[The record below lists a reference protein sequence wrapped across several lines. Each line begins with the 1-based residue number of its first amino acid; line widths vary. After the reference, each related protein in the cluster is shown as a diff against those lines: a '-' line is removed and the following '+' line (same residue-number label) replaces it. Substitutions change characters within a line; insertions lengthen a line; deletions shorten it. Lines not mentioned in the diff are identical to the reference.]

1 MHLLRLAWADVLE
14 RTRQPGYLVSLLVMV
29 WMGHGML
36 PREDAGYR
44 TFVFNEQYRPSYGP
58 EWVGTLTAVLTSV
71 YFLFVGFY
79 LVRGTIERDRR
90 SGVGAILATS
100 RMSKFG
106 YLASKALSHLLVLG
120 SMAVVVLLTA
130 LVTQQLLGEDRR
142 IDLAATL
149 TPFVMLT
156 VPIAVFVSAS
166 AVFFDSTPVIR
177 GGAGNIV
184 WFVLLGVIM
193 ASGEMKEGGTSPSRD
208 LMGAGIVARDVI
220 RVSQER
226 YPESAASATS
236 FSMGLNFSERWKTLE
251 TRRFDWH
258 GVDWSGEAAASRLLW
273 LLVGCAVL
281 GLAVVPFDRFEH
293 AASALA
299 ARRPRLRLGARSEAA
314 SPEPLTPMRSADSL
328 TPARAAFRFDALLRA
343 ELLLLFRGQR
353 WWWYLGALGLLIAGL
368 AAPLTGVRRI
378 VLPLASF
385 WPVFVWS
392 ALGHREARDE
402 VASVVFSCA
411 RPLHRM
417 LPATWLA
424 GASVGLVLGATG
436 MLRLALAGDLAAV
449 AGWVLC
455 ALLAPLLALACGA
468 WPGGGRLVEVVWLF
482 AWYIG
487 PMNRIEFADY
497 TGVVVP
503 RSPQVWLAY
512 AAMLLALA
520 GFAWWG
526 RARQVTR

>member
-1 MHLLRLAWADVLE
+1 MRLLRLAWADVLE

-36 PREDAGYR
+36 PGDLAGYR
-44 TFVFNEQYRPSYGP
+44 TFVFNDQYRPNYGP

-90 SGVGAILATS
+90 SGVGAVLATS

-106 YLASKALSHLLVLG
+106 YLASKALSHLLVLS

-142 IDLAATL
+142 VDLVATL
-149 TPFVMLT
+149 APFVMLT
-156 VPIAVFVSAS
+156 LPITMFVSAS
-166 AVFFDSTPVIR
+166 AVLFDSTPVIR

-184 WFVLLGVIM
+184 WFVLLVVIM
-193 ASGEMKEGGTSPSRD
+193 ASGEMKDGGTSPSRD

-220 RVSQER
+220 RVCKES
-226 YPESAASATS
+226 YPESEASAS
-236 FSMGLNFSERWKTLE
+236 AFSMGVNFNPRWKVLRTK
-251 TRRFDWH
+251 RFDWH
-258 GVDWSGEAAASRLLW
+258 GIEWSVEAAASRLLW
-273 LLVGCAVL
+273 LLVSFGVL

-293 AASALA
+293 AAGALA
-299 ARRPRLRLGARSEAA
+299 ARRPRLRRGQ
-314 SPEPLTPMRSADSL
+314 SPEPASSVSLAPLQHAGSL
-328 TPARAAFRFDALLRA
+328 TPARVAFRFDALLRA
-343 ELLLLFRGQR
+343 ELLLLFRGQQ
-353 WWWYLGALGLLIAGL
+353 WWWYAGALGLLIAGL
-368 AAPLTGVRRI
+368 AAPLTGVRQI

-385 WPVFVWS
+385 WPVFIWS
-392 ALGHREARDE
+392 ALGHREVRDE
-402 VASVVFSCA
+402 VASIVFSSA

-424 GASVGLVLGATG
+424 GASVALALGATG
-436 MLRLALAGDLAAV
+436 VLRLSLAGEWAAV
-449 AGWVLC
+449 AGWGLC

-468 WPGGGRLVEVVWLF
+468 WSGGGRLFEVLWLF
-482 AWYIG
+482 AWYLG
-487 PMNRIEFADY
+487 PMNRVEFADY
-497 TGVVVP
+497 TGVVVT
-503 RSPQVWLAY
+503 RSPQTWLGY
-512 AAMLLALA
+512 GVMLLAVA

-526 RARQVTR
+526 RARQLTR